1 MGEMSC
7 KISVVVTVHNNEA
20 FLTECIM
27 SVIKQTYKD
36 IELILVDDG
45 SMDRSGK
52 ICDVSA
58 ESSPRTRVIH
68 KENGGV
74 VSAWKAGVLAAG
86 GDYICF
92 LDGDDYLSHEMI
104 EDMAQF
110 LTEDPKEIICCD
122 YITEFPDGGKKYH
135 RMEMTAGEYDEE
147 KIRSVILP
155 GILGK
160 EKRYFHTTRCAKLI
174 AKQLL
179 LDNMKY
185 ADEKI
190 VRGEDLAIMLPCI
203 ADADRIVIL
212 DRKVYYHHRGDE
224 LQQGLKY
231 DTKLESSMVRLY
243 EAGKKIIEDKFPGV
257 DKSFRMQ
264 QLQSEYL
271 LEHLA
276 FIRNEA
282 LYNPVLYRRNIQRR
296 ASSEEIRAILED
308 IRPEIRDPENRVAF
322 RVLKHPGTL
331 SCILL
336 RLRLLSMKKRGAEE

>member
-1 MGEMSC
+1 MSEMSC

-58 ESSPRTRVIH
+58 ETSARTKVIH
-68 KENGGV
+68 KDNGGV
-74 VSAWKAGVLAAG
+74 VSAWKAGVLEAG

-92 LDGDDYLSHEMI
+92 LDGDDYLGQEMI

-122 YITEFPDGGKKYH
+122 YVTEFPDGTKKYH
-135 RMEMTAGEYDEE
+135 WNEMTAGEYDED
-147 KIRSVILP
+147 KIKSVILP
-155 GILGK
+155 GLLGK

-190 VRGEDLAIMLPCI
+190 VRGEDLVIMMPCI
-203 ADADRIVIL
+203 ADADRLVIL
-212 DRKVYYHHRGDE
+212 DRKAYYHHRGDE

-231 DTKLESSMVRLY
+231 DTKLETSMVRVY

-257 DKSFRMQ
+257 DKTFRMQ
-264 QLQSEYL
+264 QLQTEYI

-282 LYNPVLYRRNIQRR
+282 LYNPVMYRRNIQRR
-296 ASSEEIRAILED
+296 ATSEEIRTLLED
-308 IRPEIRDPENRVAF
+308 IRPEISEPENKAAF
-322 RVLKHPGTL
+322 RVLKKPGSL
-331 SCILL
+331 ACFLL
-336 RLRLLSMKKRGAEE
+336 RLKLTSMKKRGAAG